1 MGVATYRTEEEMPE
15 RLRNTLPD
23 LNRMSELLIE
33 QDENEIKCNKQIMTE
48 QDICNLLADGEL
60 VTLECKK
67 AQSNLPSSLWETYS
81 AFANTYGGTI
91 LLGVYEDMAEK
102 DNSKRFTITGV
113 EDAAKIKKDLWN
125 TIHSREKVNLNLLR
139 DEDVDIVTIDG
150 KDVVYINVPQAEYTV
165 RPIYIN
171 NNIQR
176 GTYKRNHEGDYH
188 CTEQELKMM
197 LRDANEAGNDRMFLE
212 YYTMDDIDMPTLER
226 YRIMFR
232 LSNPEHIWNAL
243 DNQEFLMQLGGYVVN
258 RKDGTEGLT
267 MAGLLMFGKGLPVRD
282 RFDNLRMDYIDKTD
296 LIGEQRYSDRLTY
309 DGTWENN
316 LFNFMRMVLPRLT
329 RDLPRPFKM
338 EGMERKDDTP
348 QHKAVRE
355 ALTNAIIHADL
366 MLNGILKVE
375 KYSDKFV
382 LTNPGLLK
390 LPIEQI
396 YAGGESKARNQRM
409 QAMLRM
415 IGYGENLGSGF
426 PLILSAWNEK
436 HWLKPELLEQPE
448 LMQVKLILH
457 IENIGDGTKD
467 GTKDVLKKLTDR
479 QCLILE
485 ILAVDASLSAKAISE
500 KISEKTS
507 EKISVS
513 DRTIETDLAQLK
525 KLGILSREGGRK
537 EGKWIIK
544 TDE

>member
-1 MGVATYRTEEEMPE
+1 
-15 RLRNTLPD
+15 
-23 LNRMSELLIE
+23 
-33 QDENEIKCNKQIMTE
+33 MTE
-48 QDICNLLADGEL
+48 KDIYNLLADGER

-91 LLGVYEDMAEK
+91 LLGVHENMTEK

-113 EDAAKIKKDLWN
+113 EDAGKICKDLWN
-125 TIHSREKVNLNLLR
+125 TIHSREKVNLNLLH
-139 DEDVDIVTIDG
+139 DEDVDKVTIDG

-212 YYTMDDIDMPTLER
+212 YYTMDDIDMPTLDR

-232 LSNPEHIWNAL
+232 LANPEHVWNDL
-243 DNQEFLMQLGGYVVN
+243 DNKEFLMQLGGYVVN
-258 RKDGTEGLT
+258 RKESTEGLT
-267 MAGLLMFGKGLPVRD
+267 MAGLLMFGKGLPIRD

-375 KYSDKFV
+375 KYDDKFV

-436 HWLKPELLEQPE
+436 HWLKPELIEQPE

-457 IENIGDGTKD
+457 IEDKIDKSKSEPKNEPKELSERQLRILHAISTDNTL
-467 GTKDVLKKLTDR
+467 TREQISQQLDVLLGTIKRDITVLRKKGFL
-479 QCLILE
+479 
-485 ILAVDASLSAKAISE
+485 
-500 KISEKTS
+500 
-507 EKISVS
+507 
-513 DRTIETDLAQLK
+513 DRTGGNTYGNWVILK
-525 KLGILSREGGRK
+525 
-537 EGKWIIK
+537 
-544 TDE
+544 DFN